1 MKANELMIG
10 DWVFVNDVE
19 HLRPMMVGEI
29 KRKSGKHYACLYDPN
44 DVSEHCEC
52 VVDKVEGIKITRKSL
67 TKNRFISR
75 RCSSGNIF
83 RHVIDNR
90 LLEVLIFADGHIQLN
105 IFSTSSSKDKMLP
118 VLGLT
123 LDYVHELQHLC
134 TMCNIKIDW
143 KA

>member
-19 HLRPMMVGEI
+19 HLRPMQVGEI

-52 VVDKVEGIKITRKSL
+52 VVDKVEGIKITRKFL
-67 TKNRFISR
+67 TKNRFVSKL
-75 RCSSGNIF
+75 CSSGNIF

-105 IFSTSSSKDKMLP
+105 IFALRSSKDGKP
-118 VLGLT
+118 VLDLT
-123 LDYVHELQHLC
+123 LDYVHELQHVC
-134 TMCNIKIDW
+134 TMCNIKTDW
-143 KA
+143 QL

>member
-19 HLRPMMVGEI
+19 HLRPMQVGEI

-52 VVDKVEGIKITRKSL
+52 VVDKVVGIRITGTVLKKNLFLFKKDDYSWTRELNHKEICIMETL
-67 TKNRFISR
+67 HDTKVS
-75 RCSSGNIF
+75 
-83 RHVIDNR
+83 IDFYGCNS
-90 LLEVLIFADGHIQLN
+90 LIFN
-105 IFSTSSSKDKMLP
+105 LP
-118 VLGLT
+118 VKFL
-123 LDYVHELQHLC
+123 HELQHLC

>member
-52 VVDKVEGIKITRKSL
+52 VVDKVKGINIVDTVLEKNLFIFDPHDYSWAREL
-67 TKNRFISR
+67 TNKDIYIIRTLNGAKVSIDFHGYN
-75 RCSSGNIF
+75 SSIFNI
-83 RHVIDNR
+83 
-90 LLEVLIFADGHIQLN
+90 
-105 IFSTSSSKDKMLP
+105 P
-118 VLGLT
+118 VKYL
-123 LDYVHELQHLC
+123 HELQHLC

>member
-52 VVDKVEGIKITRKSL
+52 VVDKVKGINIVDTILKRNLFMFNPRDYSWARELPNNDIYIIQTLNGARVSIDFHGY
-67 TKNRFISR
+67 N
-75 RCSSGNIF
+75 SSM
-83 RHVIDNR
+83 
-90 LLEVLIFADGHIQLN
+90 
-105 IFSTSSSKDKMLP
+105 FSIP
-118 VLGLT
+118 VKYL
-123 LDYVHELQHLC
+123 HELQHLC

-143 KA
+143 KL

>member
-52 VVDKVEGIKITRKSL
+52 VVDKVVGINLRQLVLKKNGFDYYNDHGAWMLKI
-67 TKNRFISR
+67 
-75 RCSSGNIF
+75 GNA
-83 RHVIDNR
+83 VIAARITEDVTIVD
-90 LLEVLIFADGHIQLN
+90 LDAPMVLRVGVYN
-105 IFSTSSSKDKMLP
+105 LP
-118 VLGLT
+118 IKHL
-123 LDYVHELQHLC
+123 HEFQHLC

>member
-52 VVDKVEGIKITRKSL
+52 VVDKVKGINIVGTVLK
-67 TKNRFISR
+67 KNLFMFNPRDYSWVREVTNNDIYIIETLNGVRVSIDVHGYNT
-75 RCSSGNIF
+75 SIF
-83 RHVIDNR
+83 N
-90 LLEVLIFADGHIQLN
+90 
-105 IFSTSSSKDKMLP
+105 LP
-118 VLGLT
+118 VKYL
-123 LDYVHELQHLC
+123 HELQHLC

>member
-19 HLRPMMVGEI
+19 HLRPMQVGEI
-29 KRKSGKHYACLYDPN
+29 KRKSGTHYACLYDPN

-52 VVDKVEGIKITRKSL
+52 VVDKVVGINLRQLVLKKNGFDYYNDHGAWMLKI
-67 TKNRFISR
+67 
-75 RCSSGNIF
+75 GNA
-83 RHVIDNR
+83 VIAARIAEDVTIVD
-90 LLEVLIFADGHIQLN
+90 LDAPMVLRVGVYN
-105 IFSTSSSKDKMLP
+105 LP
-118 VLGLT
+118 IKYL
-123 LDYVHELQHLC
+123 HEFQHLC

>member
-19 HLRPMMVGEI
+19 HLRPMQVGEI

-52 VVDKVEGIKITRKSL
+52 VVDKVVGIRITGTVLKKNLFLFKDDCSWTRELNHKEICIIETL
-67 TKNRFISR
+67 HDTKVSVDFYGCNS
-75 RCSSGNIF
+75 
-83 RHVIDNR
+83 
-90 LLEVLIFADGHIQLN
+90 LIFN
-105 IFSTSSSKDKMLP
+105 LP
-118 VLGLT
+118 VKFL
-123 LDYVHELQHLC
+123 HELQHLC

>member
-52 VVDKVEGIKITRKSL
+52 VVDKVKGINIVDTVLK
-67 TKNRFISR
+67 KNLFMFNPRDYSWVREVTNNDIYIIETLNGARVSIDVHGYNT
-75 RCSSGNIF
+75 SIF
-83 RHVIDNR
+83 N
-90 LLEVLIFADGHIQLN
+90 
-105 IFSTSSSKDKMLP
+105 LP
-118 VLGLT
+118 VKYL
-123 LDYVHELQHLC
+123 HELQHLC

>member
-52 VVDKVEGIKITRKSL
+52 VVDKVKGINIVDTVLKKNLFMFNPRDYSWARELPNNDIYIIRTLNGAKVSIDFPGYNSSMFNITVKYL
-67 TKNRFISR
+67 
-75 RCSSGNIF
+75 
-83 RHVIDNR
+83 
-90 LLEVLIFADGHIQLN
+90 
-105 IFSTSSSKDKMLP
+105 
-118 VLGLT
+118 
-123 LDYVHELQHLC
+123 HELQHLC

>member
-52 VVDKVEGIKITRKSL
+52 IIEKVVGIRLGKMFLTRNNFEYYKDSDAWIRQVDKTTISVVITE
-67 TKNRFISR
+67 
-75 RCSSGNIF
+75 SG
-83 RHVIDNR
+83 VI
-90 LLEVLIFADGHIQLN
+90 LN
-105 IFSTSSSKDKMLP
+105 IDVIPLI
-118 VLGLT
+118 GLRAGVRN
-123 LDYVHELQHLC
+123 LSIKYVHEFQHLC

>member
-1 MKANELMIG
+1 MTANELAIG

-52 VVDKVEGIKITRKSL
+52 IVDKVVGIRITGTVLKKNLFLVNSRDNSWIRELNHKEICILETLNEVKVSVDFYGCNSL
-67 TKNRFISR
+67 VFNLSMKY
-75 RCSSGNIF
+75 
-83 RHVIDNR
+83 
-90 LLEVLIFADGHIQLN
+90 L
-105 IFSTSSSKDKMLP
+105 
-118 VLGLT
+118 
-123 LDYVHELQHLC
+123 HELQHLC